1 MPRSPDRRL
10 REIEE
15 RLRRE
20 DPQLARALA
29 TGRPHEPREPR
40 EYRRPAL
47 WLLLAVALA
56 LFGAGILLAHGLL
69 IAAGLV
75 LAGIAGELLSPGPGP
90 DAHGRGDRP
99 ADP

>member
-20 DPQLARALA
+20 DPRLARALA
-29 TGRPHEPREPR
+29 TGRPHEPRA
-40 EYRRPAL
+40 YRRRAL

-56 LFGAGILLAHGLL
+56 VLGTGVVVAHGLL

-75 LAGIAGELLSPGPGP
+75 LAGVAGELLSPGPG
-90 DAHGRGDRP
+90 ARERRDRP
-99 ADP
+99 PGS